1 MTTEVYTINKGV
13 NRAVEFRGL
22 KGRYI
27 WWLAGGIVSLLG
39 IFAVLYIVGVNPF
52 LCIGVIAIAGVV
64 LFMRVYRLSRVYG
77 EYGLMKRAAARRLPR
92 RVKADTRRIFIHRGA
107 DPVNVKSDGAE
118 FERIATGV
126 RGGAGHGPVAAG

>member
-13 NRAVEFRGL
+13 NRPVEFRGL

-39 IFAVLYIVGVNPF
+39 VFAALYIAGMNPF
-52 LCIGVIAIAGVV
+52 LCIGIIAVAGLM

-77 EYGLMKRAAARRLPR
+77 EHGLMKRAAARRLPQ
-92 RVKADTRRIFIHRGA
+92 RVRSGTRMIFIHRGT
-107 DPVNVKSDGAE
+107 DPGNVTSDGAE
-118 FERIATGV
+118 FGGATTGV
-126 RGGAGHGPVAAG
+126 RGGAGHDPVAAG